1 MSVVVGVGAGRGV
14 AAAEVLALVG
24 RVLAAAGVGRAC
36 LAAVATLDARAREP
50 GIAAAAEALGVP
62 LLAYDADTLAAVD
75 VPTPSG
81 AALAAVGTPSVAEA
95 AALAAAPGGELLVQ
109 KTKSVP
115 DGGGAARAT
124 AAVARRRGPAA
135 GTSEETGP

>member
-14 AAAEVLALVG
+14 AAAEVLALVR
-24 RVLAAAGVGRAC
+24 RVLAVAGVGSAC

-95 AALAAAPGGELLVQ
+95 AALAAAPGGELLVP

-124 AAVARRRGPAA
+124 VAVARRRGPAA
-135 GTSEETGP
+135 GTNEEKAP